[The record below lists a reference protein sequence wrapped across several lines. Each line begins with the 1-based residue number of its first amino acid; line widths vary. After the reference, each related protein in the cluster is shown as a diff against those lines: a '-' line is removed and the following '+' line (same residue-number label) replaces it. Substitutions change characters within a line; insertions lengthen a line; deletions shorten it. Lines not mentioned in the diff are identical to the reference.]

1 MMVTQ
6 WPAHCLE
13 HSQCQVLV
21 WVDEGDAE
29 AHYMAQGS
37 QRAQDHTQ
45 YHKETNEI
53 DDANLFLPH
62 TKVMLDKDIH
72 IQLLKR

>member
-1 MMVTQ
+1 M
-6 WPAHCLE
+6 
-13 HSQCQVLV
+13 
-21 WVDEGDAE
+21 DEGDAE